1 MAVITNQAN
10 LTYTYGT
17 ITATVVSNIASTEL
31 TAPLTAEK
39 RTLDAAYRLNTDLT
53 YIISLSNESG
63 TALTDLPILDNL
75 GAYTPAGAAAPV
87 RPLTYAGPAALYIDG
102 VFSTELTPAPQ
113 EDGVLFTIPEIPA
126 GSSALLL
133 YKATVNGFAPLTPG
147 SVIENTATVG
157 ETDPVTVTASVPVA
171 SYADVSI
178 TKEMAPD
185 PVTDGE
191 MMTVTFTI
199 ENRGNEAATDLQLV
213 DDFPLALSDV
223 AVTVN
228 GAPITDFTFVNSTLT
243 VPAAG
248 STQTT
253 LSVPAA
259 TFSQDATTGM
269 VTVVPGV
276 LTVVMTG
283 TV

>member
-17 ITATVVSNIASTEL
+17 TTATVVSNIASTEL

-63 TALTDLPILDNL
+63 TALTGLPILDNL
-75 GAYTPAGAAAPV
+75 GAYTPDGASAPV
-87 RPLTYAGPAALYIDG
+87 HPLTYTGPAALYIDG
-102 VFSTELTPAPQ
+102 VFSTELTPAMQ

-133 YKATVNGFAPLTPG
+133 YKATVNSFAPLTPG
-147 SVIENTATVG
+147 SAIENTATIG

-171 SYADVSI
+171 SYADVSV

-191 MMTVTFTI
+191 TMTVTFTI
-199 ENRGNEAATDLQLV
+199 ENRGNEAATDLELV
-213 DDFPLALSDV
+213 DDFPLALSEV

-228 GAPITDFTFVNSTLT
+228 GAPITDFTFENRTLT
-243 VPAAG
+243 VPTPG
-248 STQTT
+248 SATT

-259 TFSQDATTGM
+259 TFLQDAATGA